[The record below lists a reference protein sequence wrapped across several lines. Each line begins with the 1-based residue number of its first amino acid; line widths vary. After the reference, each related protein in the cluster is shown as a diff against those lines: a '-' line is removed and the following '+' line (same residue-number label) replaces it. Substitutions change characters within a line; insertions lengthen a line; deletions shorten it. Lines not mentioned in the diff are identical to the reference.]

1 MNTSDQAKAPWHVLV
16 VDDDEVVHVSTDL
29 ALAHVRV
36 EGRPLRLSHAHSA
49 RDALVLVEKHPDLAV
64 ALVDVV
70 MEAPDA
76 GLRLV
81 QQIRQL
87 PGRAALRLILRTGQP
102 GYAPELETIQRYDIN
117 DYWSKLE
124 QSRTKL
130 LVGLTT
136 AIRSFWQFASIEA
149 QRDALAQLN
158 QQLQAALQAQQ
169 DAVAARDQA
178 EQALAQVRDSA
189 EVEIDR
195 RTQELLETVRA
206 LEAFNNTVA
215 HDLRGPLS
223 GVSGLTQLIK
233 RRLESGDLAQIPR
246 WLDQVCTQT
255 ERLGALVSGLL
266 DLSRLARG
274 AVRRELTALGT
285 LAQEAVETVRISNPA
300 AVQGVTFEIDPMPT
314 LAIDPL
320 LLRQVFVNLV
330 GNAAKFCREMP
341 APMVKVAA
349 EVQGQQVV
357 VRIVDNGVGFDPQF
371 AADLFQPFVRLHG
384 KHYEGTGIGL
394 PTVKRIVEMHGGRVW
409 AESAPGLGA
418 TFRFSLPAAHDSG
431 SAQT

>member
-1 MNTSDQAKAPWHVLV
+1 MNS
-16 VDDDEVVHVSTDL
+16 
-29 ALAHVRV
+29 
-36 EGRPLRLSHAHSA
+36 
-49 RDALVLVEKHPDLAV
+49 
-64 ALVDVV
+64 
-70 MEAPDA
+70 M
-76 GLRLV
+76 
-81 QQIRQL
+81 
-87 PGRAALRLILRTGQP
+87 
-102 GYAPELETIQRYDIN
+102 
-117 DYWSKLE
+117 
-124 QSRTKL
+124 
-130 LVGLTT
+130 
-136 AIRSFWQFASIEA
+136 
-149 QRDALAQLN
+149 
-158 QQLQAALQAQQ
+158 QAALQAQQ

-266 DLSRLARG
+266 ICPGWRG
-274 AVRRELTALGT
+274 AAAELTALST
-285 LAQEAVETVRISNPA
+285 WRRRPSRRSHQQPA
-300 AVQGVTFEIDPMPT
+300 AVQACFRNGPYAHSGV
-314 LAIDPL
+314 DPL

-371 AADLFQPFVRLHG
+371 AADLFQPIVRLHG